1 MVSVA
6 MRSHTAVLWI
16 YLPIS
21 VKKVRR
27 RRTAVCLKCQIT
39 DFQTA
44 VFISQIKVGFLLG
57 FLLHLS
63 SPGTDKVS
71 HKFNS
76 QQTLWKYDIQ
86 S

>member
-1 MVSVA
+1 M
-6 MRSHTAVLWI
+6 
-16 YLPIS
+16 
-21 VKKVRR
+21 
-27 RRTAVCLKCQIT
+27 CLKCQIT